1 MDLEPDFG
9 GKSVFTII
17 FNTIFYFQKVKNES
31 EKRFFYH
38 DRYGS
43 FVYGVIGQKESI
55 YQGVESS
62 VETLLF
68 NFFQLEMSFNIGRY
82 YISNNPLYEILL
94 VNDIYKVE
102 SGLLRLKNLPATTGP
117 EITKAISIQVQPTYS
132 TRVSLT
138 GIYASKRAI
147 SYDYYRRSALLL
159 DPIATQKLYTSL
171 HDVEYLPSQ
180 FVLNASMSKSFN
192 VKLVFFFGVKDST
205 EESTFGSGLNSFFE
219 ILK

>member
-1 MDLEPDFG
+1 
-9 GKSVFTII
+9 
-17 FNTIFYFQKVKNES
+17 
-31 EKRFFYH
+31 
-38 DRYGS
+38 
-43 FVYGVIGQKESI
+43 VIGQKESI

-68 NFFQLEMSFNIGRY
+68 NFLQVDMSFNIGRY

-94 VNDIYKVE
+94 ANDIYKVE

-117 EITKAISIQVQPTYS
+117 EITEAISIQLQPTYS

-138 GIYASKRAI
+138 GIYAAKRAI
-147 SYDYYRRSALLL
+147 SYDYYRRSALML

-192 VKLVFFFGVKDST
+192 VSYGKQKLPIYCNFSFKNLLGTLIPVLVFEQSRFDYINLNPSKYPLKYLYDQ
-205 EESTFGSGLNSFFE
+205 GLTYA
-219 ILK
+219 IGIQLQIQ